1 MATRSYSG
9 SIAATSGYA
18 NQDNSGT
25 TKFNFYYTVTQDLAA
40 NTSTIDW
47 QVYLTGGGS
56 AWYKTGNRQI
66 LIDTQGSGTAQS
78 VYNNSTRVRTY
89 LGEPLNGMT
98 GSFTINHSSDGTH
111 AAIPVSWEAAIYYS
125 AVNCTGSGSIPLTT
139 IPRAT
144 TPTVSAITIG
154 SAPTFDFRARA
165 DSSYTHTVT
174 YSMGGT
180 SGTVVTK
187 TANETYNRWTAPAE
201 LAYEIP
207 NATSGTIT
215 FTCETFNGNTS
226 LGTTTVTTTATVP
239 NTSAYKPGQPTA
251 TYENT
256 TKNYL
261 SGTYLTS
268 LSAVKVTGITATA
281 NGGATIVSYS
291 TTFNGATY
299 TGTSFTTAT
308 PSSAGS
314 YAMRVTVT
322 DSRGRTNYRDYTIT
336 YYAYSP
342 PTLTA
347 TASRSD
353 SNGNADEIGSYAKFA
368 ITGAATSVKGSGSTE
383 KNSISGK
390 IQYKQSTAPS
400 YTTVNISGSGLNLTY
415 SSSIEMSADY
425 AWDIIV
431 SVTDGANK
439 TVSKTMKL
447 SIGYATMDFYDG
459 GKGIAFGTTATKNGF
474 ECAMDA
480 EFTGGFKAN
489 GVRSLDRSGYINLDG
504 TEDLNSIITPGVYC
518 ADSNTIAKTVSN
530 RPSTAGN
537 YAFWMV
543 VETTRTSTT
552 SSVRQTYYRYNW
564 AISYVRYTT
573 SSGSSW
579 SVWYQV
585 TVDVSTKAN
594 LASPTFTGTPKAPT
608 AASGTSTT
616 QIATTAFVQAALLQ
630 NVLTTTALEAST
642 SSITSAS
649 SNGSNRVGNFKG
661 GFIRIGDLVFVSF
674 YCKALMDLAETQS
687 YWTIARGFPEAWATT
702 ALSASFYKTRGAMN
716 GYINT
721 DGELLIT
728 LDSYSVATG
737 EYICVSGFYIAEPV
751 TT

>member
-9 SIAATSGYA
+9 SIAATGGYT
-18 NQDNSGT
+18 NQDGSGV
-25 TKFNFYYTVTQDLAA
+25 TKFNLYYTVTQDLAA

-47 QVYLTGGGS
+47 QVYLAGGGS
-56 AWYKTGNRQI
+56 VWYMTYNRSI
-66 LIDTQGSGTAQS
+66 TLNGSS
-78 VYNNSTRVRTY
+78 VYSNSTRTKTY
-89 LGEPLNGMT
+89 VGEPLTGMS
-98 GSFTINHSSDGTH
+98 GSLTITHGSDGSH
-111 AAIPVSWEAAIYYS
+111 AAIPVSWQAGVCMTTI
-125 AVNCTGSGSIPLTT
+125 NCTGSGSIPLTT

-144 TPTVSAITIG
+144 TPTVSAVTIG
-154 SAPTFDFRARA
+154 SAPTFDFSARA

-174 YSMGGT
+174 YTMGSA

-187 TANETYNRWTAPAE
+187 TANATYNGWTAPANQ
-201 LAYEIP
+201 IP

-261 SGTYLTS
+261 SGTYLAS
-268 LSAVKVTGITATA
+268 LSAVKVTNITATA
-281 NGGATIVSYS
+281 NGGASIVSYS

-314 YAMRVTVT
+314 YTMRVTVT

-353 SNGNADEIGSYAKFA
+353 SNGNADEIGNYAKFA
-368 ITGAATSVKGSGSTE
+368 ITGAATSVKGSGSSE

-390 IQYKQSTAPS
+390 IQYKQSTASS

-489 GVRSLDRSGYINLDG
+489 GVRLLEGTTTIANGTNLNTLTTLGEYVVYDAGAKTCTNTPWGTAASNNAQAFRLTVERSLRSGD
-504 TEDLNSIITPGVYC
+504 SVYL
-518 ADSNTIAKTVSN
+518 
-530 RPSTAGN
+530 
-537 YAFWMV
+537 
-543 VETTRTSTT
+543 
-552 SSVRQTYYRYNW
+552 RQTLFPYNNANGYKRW
-564 AISYVRYTT
+564 STN
-573 SSGSSW
+573 SGSTWTSW
-579 SVWYQV
+579 NLIQANLGN
-585 TVDVSTKAN
+585 KAD

-608 AASGTSTT
+608 AASGTNTT

-642 SSITSAS
+642 SSITSAQS
-649 SNGSNRVGNFKG
+649 SSSNRVGDFKG

-674 YCKALMDLAETQS
+674 YCKALMNLAETGN
-687 YWTIARGFPEAWATT
+687 YWTIAGGFPKAWATT

-721 DGELLIT
+721 DGKLLIT

-737 EYICVSGFYIAEPV
+737 EYICVSGFYIAKPV

>member
-9 SIAATSGYA
+9 SIAATGGYT
-18 NQDNSGT
+18 NQDGSGV
-25 TKFNFYYTVTQDLAA
+25 TKFNLYYTVTQDLAA
-40 NTSTIDW
+40 NTSTINW
-47 QVYLTGGGS
+47 QVYLAGGGS
-56 AWYKTGNRQI
+56 VWYMTYNRSI
-66 LIDTQGSGTAQS
+66 TLNGSS
-78 VYNNSTRVRTY
+78 VYSNSTRTKTY
-89 LGEPLNGMT
+89 VGEPLTGMS
-98 GSFTINHSSDGTH
+98 GSLTVNHSSDGTH
-111 AAIPVSWEAAIYYS
+111 AAIPVSWQAG
-125 AVNCTGSGSIPLTT
+125 VCQTTKNCESPSGASIPLTT

-144 TPTVSAITIG
+144 TPTISAVTIG
-154 SAPTFDFRARA
+154 SAPTFDFSARA

-174 YSMGGT
+174 YTMGSD

-187 TANETYNRWTAPAE
+187 TANATCSNWIAPAK
-201 LAYEIP
+201 LANQIP

-256 TKNYL
+256 TKSYL
-261 SGTYLTS
+261 SGIYLAS

-291 TTFNGATY
+291 TTFNGAIY
-299 TGTSFTTAT
+299 TGTSFTTGV
-308 PSSAGS
+308 PSSAGN
-314 YAMRVTVT
+314 YTMRVTVT

-353 SNGNADEIGSYAKFA
+353 SNGNADEIGNYAKFA

-383 KNSISGK
+383 KNSIRSGK
-390 IQYKQSTAPS
+390 IQYKQSTASS

-480 EFTGGFKAN
+480 EFTGSFSAS
-489 GVRSLDRSGYINLDG
+489 GVKLLRGVTELGGSKNLNTVTAIGEYVCASSSNARTATNTPWGTAASSSASAFRMTVERSLA
-504 TEDLNSIITPGVYC
+504 NSIYLTQWLYPF
-518 ADSNTIAKTVSN
+518 SNAN
-530 RPSTAGN
+530 AYRR
-537 YAFWMV
+537 W
-543 VETTRTSTT
+543 
-552 SSVRQTYYRYNW
+552 SSD
-564 AISYVRYTT
+564 
-573 SSGSSW
+573 SGSTW
-579 SVWYQV
+579 GAWNQV
-585 TVDVSTKAN
+585 QAKLTDYATK
-594 LASPTFTGTPKAPT
+594 ASPTFTGTPKAPT
-608 AASGTSTT
+608 AASGTNTT

-674 YCKALMDLAETQS
+674 YCKALMNLAEGD
-687 YWTIARGFPEAWATT
+687 YWTIARGFPKAWATT
-702 ALSASFYKTRGAMN
+702 ALSASFFKTKGAMN

-721 DGELLIT
+721 DGELIIT

>member
-9 SIAATSGYA
+9 SIAATGGYT
-18 NQDNSGT
+18 NQDGSGV
-25 TKFNFYYTVTQDLAA
+25 TKFNLYYTVTQDLAA
-40 NTSTIDW
+40 NTSTINW
-47 QVYLTGGGS
+47 QVYLAGGGS
-56 AWYKTGNRQI
+56 VWYMTYNRSI
-66 LIDTQGSGTAQS
+66 TLNGSS
-78 VYNNSTRVRTY
+78 VYSNSTRTKTY
-89 LGEPLNGMT
+89 VGEPLTGMS
-98 GSFTINHSSDGTH
+98 GSLTVNHSSDGTH
-111 AAIPVSWEAAIYYS
+111 AAIPVSWQAG
-125 AVNCTGSGSIPLTT
+125 VCQTTKNCESPSGASIPLTT

-144 TPTVSAITIG
+144 TPTISAVTIG
-154 SAPTFDFRARA
+154 SAPTFDFSARA

-174 YSMGGT
+174 YTMGSD

-187 TANETYNRWTAPAE
+187 TANATYSSWTAPAK
-201 LAYEIP
+201 LAKQIP

-226 LGTTTVTTTATVP
+226 LGTTTVTATATVP
-239 NTSAYKPGQPTA
+239 NTSAYKPSTPTA

-256 TKNYL
+256 TKSYL
-261 SGTYLTS
+261 SGIYLAS

-308 PSSAGS
+308 PSSAGP
-314 YAMRVTVT
+314 YTMRVTVT

-353 SNGNADEIGSYAKFA
+353 SNGNADEIGNYAKFA

-390 IQYKQSTAPS
+390 IQYKQSTASS

-489 GVRSLDRSGYINLDG
+489 GVRLLEG
-504 TEDLNSIITPGVYC
+504 TT
-518 ADSNTIAKTVSN
+518 TIANGTNLNTLTTLGEYVVYDAGARTCTNTPWGTAASNNAQAFRLTVERSL
-530 RPSTAGN
+530 R
-537 YAFWMV
+537 
-543 VETTRTSTT
+543 
-552 SSVRQTYYRYNW
+552 SVDSYLRQTLFPYSNANGYKRLSTN
-564 AISYVRYTT
+564 
-573 SSGSSW
+573 SGSTWTGWIWIQADLGS
-579 SVWYQV
+579 
-585 TVDVSTKAN
+585 KAS

-608 AASGTSTT
+608 AASGTNTT

-649 SNGSNRVGNFKG
+649 SNGSNRVGDFKG

-674 YCKALMDLAETQS
+674 YCKALMNLAAAD
-687 YWTIARGFPEAWATT
+687 YWTIARGFPKAWATA
-702 ALSASFYKTRGAMN
+702 ALSASFFKTKGAMN

-737 EYICVSGFYIAEPV
+737 EYICVSGFYIAQPV
-751 TT
+751 TTT

>member
-9 SIAATSGYA
+9 SIAATGGYT
-18 NQDNSGT
+18 NQDGSGV
-25 TKFNFYYTVTQDLAA
+25 TKFNLYYTVTQDLAA
-40 NTSTIDW
+40 NTSTINW
-47 QVYLTGGGS
+47 QVYLAGGGS
-56 AWYKTGNRQI
+56 VWYMTYNRSI
-66 LIDTQGSGTAQS
+66 TLNGSS
-78 VYNNSTRVRTY
+78 VYSNSTRTKTY
-89 LGEPLNGMT
+89 VGEPLTGMS
-98 GSFTINHSSDGTH
+98 GSLTVNHSSDGTH
-111 AAIPVSWEAAIYYS
+111 AAIPVSWQAG
-125 AVNCTGSGSIPLTT
+125 VCQTTKNCESPSGASIPLTT

-154 SAPTFDFRARA
+154 SAPTFDFSARA

-174 YSMGGT
+174 YTMGSD

-187 TANETYNRWTAPAE
+187 TANATCSNWTAPAK
-201 LAYEIP
+201 LANQIP
-207 NATSGTIT
+207 NAISGTIT

-226 LGTTTVTTTATVP
+226 LGTTTVTTTVTVP
-239 NTSAYKPGQPTA
+239 NTAAYKPSAPTA

-256 TKNYL
+256 TKSHL
-261 SGTYLTS
+261 SGIYLAS

-314 YAMRVTVT
+314 YPMRVTVT

-353 SNGNADEIGSYAKFA
+353 SNGNADEIGNYAKFA
-368 ITGAATSVKGSGSTE
+368 ITGAATSVKGSGSSE
-383 KNSISGK
+383 LNSILGK
-390 IQYKQSTAPS
+390 IQYKQSTASS

-474 ECAMDA
+474 VCEMDA
-480 EFTGGFKAN
+480 EFNGGFKAN
-489 GVRSLDRSGYINLDG
+489 GVRLLGGTTNIANGTNLNTLTILGEYVVYDAGAKTCTNTPWGTAASNNAQAFRLTVERSLRSGD
-504 TEDLNSIITPGVYC
+504 SVYL
-518 ADSNTIAKTVSN
+518 
-530 RPSTAGN
+530 
-537 YAFWMV
+537 
-543 VETTRTSTT
+543 
-552 SSVRQTYYRYNW
+552 RQTLFPYNNANGYKRW
-564 AISYVRYTT
+564 STN
-573 SSGSSW
+573 SGSTW
-579 SVWYQV
+579 TGWYLIQ
-585 TVDVSTKAN
+585 TNLGSKAD

-608 AASGTSTT
+608 AASGTNTT

-674 YCKALMDLAETQS
+674 YCKALMNLAETGN
-687 YWTIARGFPEAWATT
+687 YWTIARGFPKAWATT

>member
-9 SIAATSGYA
+9 SIAATGGYT
-18 NQDNSGT
+18 NQDGSGV
-25 TKFNFYYTVTQDLAA
+25 TKFNLYYTVTQDLAA

-47 QVYLTGGGS
+47 QVYLAGGGS
-56 AWYKTGNRQI
+56 VWYMTYNRSI
-66 LIDTQGSGTAQS
+66 TLNGSS
-78 VYNNSTRVRTY
+78 VYSNSTRTKTY
-89 LGEPLNGMT
+89 VGEPLTGMS
-98 GSFTINHSSDGTH
+98 GSLTVNHSSDGTH
-111 AAIPVSWEAAIYYS
+111 AAIPVSWQAG
-125 AVNCTGSGSIPLTT
+125 VCQTTKNCESPSGASIPLTT

-144 TPTVSAITIG
+144 TPTISAVTIG
-154 SAPTFDFRARA
+154 SAPTFDFSARA

-174 YSMGGT
+174 YTMGSD

-187 TANETYNRWTAPAE
+187 TANATCSSWIAPAK
-201 LAYEIP
+201 LANQIP

-226 LGTTTVTTTATVP
+226 LGTTTVTTIATLP

-256 TKNYL
+256 TKSYL
-261 SGTYLTS
+261 SGIYLAS
-268 LSAVKVTGITATA
+268 LSAVKVTNITATA

-308 PSSAGS
+308 PSSAIS
-314 YAMRVTVT
+314 YTMRITVT

-353 SNGNADEIGSYAKFA
+353 SSGNADEIGNYAKFA

-390 IQYKQSTAPS
+390 IQYKQSTASS

-480 EFTGGFKAN
+480 EFTGGFKAG
-489 GVRSLDRSGYINLDG
+489 GVKSLTPGTVIPDG
-504 TEDLNSIITPGVYC
+504 SDLNTYIAPGDYYVQSGNSAHTILNTRRGAAASSSAVAFHLVVENLMYPPRNQYITQWFYEYNSTGVYRRWTTNFGSTWTSWTLVQ
-518 ADSNTIAKTVSN
+518 ATIS
-530 RPSTAGN
+530 N
-537 YAFWMV
+537 YA
-543 VETTRTSTT
+543 
-552 SSVRQTYYRYNW
+552 
-564 AISYVRYTT
+564 
-573 SSGSSW
+573 
-579 SVWYQV
+579 
-585 TVDVSTKAN
+585 TKA
-594 LASPTFTGTPKAPT
+594 SPIFTGTPKAPT
-608 AASGTSTT
+608 AASGTNTT

-642 SSITSAS
+642 SSITSAQS
-649 SNGSNRVGNFKG
+649 SSSNRVGDFKG

-674 YCKALMDLAETQS
+674 YCKALMNLAETGN
-687 YWTIARGFPEAWATT
+687 YWTIARGFPKAWATT